1 MDCYGYLDWNA
12 NIDNNYIMEN
22 RHQQILSEI
31 KSLMASV
38 RVQLEQLDV
47 KMAELQQSFEPQS
60 IVIEPTDFSI
70 DDITSVEGLA
80 SLPELQTV
88 VEIEPVTAEHE
99 MAVSEPE
106 DIVPEQE
113 AVVSDPEPVAE
124 QETVVFDPVA
134 EPEALVSEPE
144 PVVFEPAVSEPE
156 TVVSEPE
163 PVSEPVAKVA
173 VEQPVLAD
181 KVVSRQAVIDA
192 MASKQAWRTDMPGS
206 PVRDVRAA
214 IALVDRALFINTLFG
229 EDAASFINA
238 VNAVNQ
244 MTSLDEAVEYIT
256 ENYPGWDMESD
267 IVYRFMMA
275 VRRKVN

>member
-163 PVSEPVAKVA
+163 PVSEPEANVA

-181 KVVSRQAVIDA
+181 KVVSRKAVIDA

>member
-70 DDITSVEGLA
+70 DDITSVQGLD

-88 VEIEPVTAEHE
+88 VEIEPVVFEPE
-99 MAVSEPE
+99 MVASEPE
-106 DIVPEQE
+106 DIVPAPEPVAE
-113 AVVSDPEPVAE
+113 PETVVSDPEPVAE
-124 QETVVFDPVA
+124 QETVVFDLVA
-134 EPEALVSEPE
+134 EPEALVSDPE
-144 PVVFEPAVSEPE
+144 P
-156 TVVSEPE
+156 VVSEPE
-163 PVSEPVAKVA
+163 VSDPVAEVA
-173 VEQPVLAD
+173 VEQPVIAD
-181 KVVSRQAVIDA
+181 KVASRQAVIDA
-192 MASKQAWRTDMPGS
+192 MASRQAWRTDMPGS

>member
-70 DDITSVEGLA
+70 DDITSVQGLD
-80 SLPELQTV
+80 SLPEVQTV
-88 VEIEPVTAEHE
+88 VEIEPVVFEPE
-99 MAVSEPE
+99 MVASEPE
-106 DIVPEQE
+106 DIVP
-113 AVVSDPEPVAE
+113 APEPVAE
-124 QETVVFDPVA
+124 PETVVFDLVA
-134 EPEALVSEPE
+134 EPEALVSDPE
-144 PVVFEPAVSEPE
+144 PVVSEPAVSD
-156 TVVSEPE
+156 
-163 PVSEPVAKVA
+163 PVAEVA
-173 VEQPVLAD
+173 VEQPVIAD
-181 KVVSRQAVIDA
+181 KVASRQAVIDA

>member
-60 IVIEPTDFSI
+60 IIIEPTDFSI

-99 MAVSEPE
+99 MTVSEPE

-113 AVVSDPEPVAE
+113 ALVSDPEPVAE
-124 QETVVFDPVA
+124 QETVVSD
-134 EPEALVSEPE
+134 PE
-144 PVVFEPAVSEPE
+144 P
-156 TVVSEPE
+156 VVSEPE
-163 PVSEPVAKVA
+163 VSDSVAKVA
-173 VEQPVLAD
+173 VEQPVIAD
-181 KVVSRQAVIDA
+181 KVASRQAVIDA

-244 MTSLDEAVEYIT
+244 MTSLDEAVEYIAQ
-256 ENYPGWDMESD
+256 NYPDWDMESD

>member
-1 MDCYGYLDWNA
+1 M
-12 NIDNNYIMEN
+12 
-22 RHQQILSEI
+22 
-31 KSLMASV
+31 
-38 RVQLEQLDV
+38 
-47 KMAELQQSFEPQS
+47 
-60 IVIEPTDFSI
+60 
-70 DDITSVEGLA
+70 
-80 SLPELQTV
+80 
-88 VEIEPVTAEHE
+88 
-99 MAVSEPE
+99 
-106 DIVPEQE
+106 
-113 AVVSDPEPVAE
+113 
-124 QETVVFDPVA
+124 A
-134 EPEALVSEPE
+134 EPEALVSDPE
-144 PVVFEPAVSEPE
+144 P
-156 TVVSEPE
+156 VVSEPE
-163 PVSEPVAKVA
+163 VSDSVANVA

>member
-70 DDITSVEGLA
+70 DDITSVQGLA

-88 VEIEPVTAEHE
+88 VEIEPVALVPE
-99 MAVSEPE
+99 MAVLEPE
-106 DIVPEQE
+106 DIVPETE
-113 AVVSDPEPVAE
+113 AVASVPEPV
-124 QETVVFDPVA
+124 P
-134 EPEALVSEPE
+134 
-144 PVVFEPAVSEPE
+144 EPE

-163 PVSEPVAKVA
+163 PVAEPEAVALEPEPA
-173 VEQPVLAD
+173 VSDPVAD
-181 KVVSRQAVIDA
+181 KVASRQAVIDA
-192 MASKQAWRTDMPGS
+192 MASRQAWRTDMPGT

>member
-1 MDCYGYLDWNA
+1 
-12 NIDNNYIMEN
+12 MEN

-106 DIVPEQE
+106 DIV
-113 AVVSDPEPVAE
+113 A
-124 QETVVFDPVA
+124 
-134 EPEALVSEPE
+134 EPE

-181 KVVSRQAVIDA
+181 KVASRQAVIDA

>member
-70 DDITSVEGLA
+70 DDITSVEGFA

-88 VEIEPVTAEHE
+88 VEIEPVALVPE
-99 MAVSEPE
+99 MAVLEPE
-106 DIVPEQE
+106 DIV
-113 AVVSDPEPVAE
+113 A
-124 QETVVFDPVA
+124 
-134 EPEALVSEPE
+134 EPE
-144 PVVFEPAVSEPE
+144 PVSELVPEPE

-163 PVSEPVAKVA
+163 PVAEPEALVSDPEPVVSEPAVSEPVANVA
-173 VEQPVLAD
+173 VEQPVIAD
-181 KVVSRQAVIDA
+181 KVASRQAVIDA
-192 MASKQAWRTDMPGS
+192 MVSRQAWRTDMPGT

-244 MTSLDEAVEYIT
+244 MTSLDEAVEYIAQ
-256 ENYPGWDMESD
+256 NYPDWDMESD

>member
-1 MDCYGYLDWNA
+1 
-12 NIDNNYIMEN
+12 MEN

-106 DIVPEQE
+106 DIVAEPEPLSE
-113 AVVSDPEPVAE
+113 LVPEPETVVSEPEPVAE

-134 EPEALVSEPE
+134 EPQALVSDPE
-144 PVVFEPAVSEPE
+144 PVVFEPEVSD
-156 TVVSEPE
+156 S
-163 PVSEPVAKVA
+163 VAKVA
-173 VEQPVLAD
+173 VEQPVIAD
-181 KVVSRQAVIDA
+181 KVASRQAVIDA

-244 MTSLDEAVEYIT
+244 MTSLDEAVEYIAQ
-256 ENYPGWDMESD
+256 NYPDWDMESD

>member
-1 MDCYGYLDWNA
+1 
-12 NIDNNYIMEN
+12 MEN

-113 AVVSDPEPVAE
+113 ALVSEPEPVAE
-124 QETVVFDPVA
+124 QETVVSD
-134 EPEALVSEPE
+134 PE
-144 PVVFEPAVSEPE
+144 P
-156 TVVSEPE
+156 VVSEPE
-163 PVSEPVAKVA
+163 VSDSVAKVA
-173 VEQPVLAD
+173 VEQPVIAD
-181 KVVSRQAVIDA
+181 KVASRQAVIDA

-244 MTSLDEAVEYIT
+244 MTSLDEAVEYIAQ
-256 ENYPGWDMESD
+256 NYPDWDMESD

>member
-1 MDCYGYLDWNA
+1 
-12 NIDNNYIMEN
+12 MEN

-163 PVSEPVAKVA
+163 TVVSEPEPVSEPEANVA

-181 KVVSRQAVIDA
+181 KVVSRKAVIDA

>member
-99 MAVSEPE
+99 MAVSEHE

-134 EPEALVSEPE
+134 EPEALVSD
-144 PVVFEPAVSEPE
+144 
-156 TVVSEPE
+156 PE

-181 KVVSRQAVIDA
+181 KVASRQAVIDA

>member
-134 EPEALVSEPE
+134 EPEALVSAPE
-144 PVVFEPAVSEPE
+144 SVVFEPAVSEPE

-206 PVRDVRAA
+206 PVRDLRAA

>member
-1 MDCYGYLDWNA
+1 
-12 NIDNNYIMEN
+12 MEN

-88 VEIEPVTAEHE
+88 VEIEPVAFESE
-99 MAVSEPE
+99 MVVSEPD

-113 AVVSDPEPVAE
+113 ALVSDPEPV
-124 QETVVFDPVA
+124 
-134 EPEALVSEPE
+134 VSEPE
-144 PVVFEPAVSEPE
+144 VSD
-156 TVVSEPE
+156 S
-163 PVSEPVAKVA
+163 VAKVA
-173 VEQPVLAD
+173 VEQPVIAD
-181 KVVSRQAVIDA
+181 KVASRQAVIDA

-244 MTSLDEAVEYIT
+244 MTSLDEAVEYIAQ
-256 ENYPGWDMESD
+256 NYPDWDMESD

>member
-80 SLPELQTV
+80 SLPERQTV
-88 VEIEPVTAEHE
+88 VEIEPVALVPE
-99 MAVSEPE
+99 MAVLEPE
-106 DIVPEQE
+106 DIV
-113 AVVSDPEPVAE
+113 
-124 QETVVFDPVA
+124 A
-134 EPEALVSEPE
+134 EPEPLSELVP
-144 PVVFEPAVSEPE
+144 EPE

-163 PVSEPVAKVA
+163 PAVSEPVANVA
-173 VEQPVLAD
+173 VEQPVIAD
-181 KVVSRQAVIDA
+181 KVASRQAVIDA
-192 MASKQAWRTDMPGS
+192 MASRQAWRTDMPGT

-244 MTSLDEAVEYIT
+244 MTSLDEAVEYIAQ
-256 ENYPGWDMESD
+256 NYPDWDMESD

>member
-1 MDCYGYLDWNA
+1 VDYYGYLDWNA

-113 AVVSDPEPVAE
+113 ALVSDPEPVAE

-134 EPEALVSEPE
+134 EPEALVSD
-144 PVVFEPAVSEPE
+144 
-156 TVVSEPE
+156 PE
-163 PVSEPVAKVA
+163 PVSEPEAKVA

-181 KVVSRQAVIDA
+181 KVASRQAVIDA

>member
-1 MDCYGYLDWNA
+1 
-12 NIDNNYIMEN
+12 MEN

-113 AVVSDPEPVAE
+113 ALVSDPEPVAE

-144 PVVFEPAVSEPE
+144 PV
-156 TVVSEPE
+156 
-163 PVSEPVAKVA
+163 SEPVAKVA

-181 KVVSRQAVIDA
+181 KVASRQAVIDA

>member
-1 MDCYGYLDWNA
+1 
-12 NIDNNYIMEN
+12 MEN

-106 DIVPEQE
+106 DIV
-113 AVVSDPEPVAE
+113 A
-124 QETVVFDPVA
+124 
-134 EPEALVSEPE
+134 EPE

-163 PVSEPVAKVA
+163 PVAEPEAVALEPEPA
-173 VEQPVLAD
+173 VSDPVAD
-181 KVVSRQAVIDA
+181 KVASRQAVIDA
-192 MASKQAWRTDMPGS
+192 MASRQAWRTDMPGT

-244 MTSLDEAVEYIT
+244 MTSLDEAVEYIAQ
-256 ENYPGWDMESD
+256 NYPDWDMESD

>member
-1 MDCYGYLDWNA
+1 
-12 NIDNNYIMEN
+12 
-22 RHQQILSEI
+22 
-31 KSLMASV
+31 MASV

-70 DDITSVEGLA
+70 DDITSVQGLS

-88 VEIEPVTAEHE
+88 VEIEPVAFESE
-99 MAVSEPE
+99 MVVLEPE
-106 DIVPEQE
+106 DIV
-113 AVVSDPEPVAE
+113 
-124 QETVVFDPVA
+124 A
-134 EPEALVSEPE
+134 EPEPLSELVP
-144 PVVFEPAVSEPE
+144 EPE

-163 PVSEPVAKVA
+163 PVAEPEAVVLEPEPAVSEPVAKVA
-173 VEQPVLAD
+173 VEQPVIAD
-181 KVVSRQAVIDA
+181 KVASRQAVIDA
-192 MASKQAWRTDMPGS
+192 MASRQAWRTDMPGT

-244 MTSLDEAVEYIT
+244 MTSLDEAVEYIAQ
-256 ENYPGWDMESD
+256 NYPDWDMESD

>member
-1 MDCYGYLDWNA
+1 
-12 NIDNNYIMEN
+12 
-22 RHQQILSEI
+22 
-31 KSLMASV
+31 MASV

-88 VEIEPVTAEHE
+88 VEIEPVAFESE
-99 MAVSEPE
+99 MVVSEPD

-113 AVVSDPEPVAE
+113 ALVSDPEPV
-124 QETVVFDPVA
+124 
-134 EPEALVSEPE
+134 VSEPE
-144 PVVFEPAVSEPE
+144 VSD
-156 TVVSEPE
+156 S
-163 PVSEPVAKVA
+163 VAKVA
-173 VEQPVLAD
+173 VEQPVIAD
-181 KVVSRQAVIDA
+181 KVASRQAVIDA

-244 MTSLDEAVEYIT
+244 MTSLDEAVEYIAQ
-256 ENYPGWDMESD
+256 NYPDWDMESD

>member
-106 DIVPEQE
+106 DIV
-113 AVVSDPEPVAE
+113 A
-124 QETVVFDPVA
+124 
-134 EPEALVSEPE
+134 EPE

-156 TVVSEPE
+156 TVVSDPE
-163 PVSEPVAKVA
+163 PVSEPEANVA

-181 KVVSRQAVIDA
+181 KVASRQAVIDA

>member
-144 PVVFEPAVSEPE
+144 PV
-156 TVVSEPE
+156 
-163 PVSEPVAKVA
+163 SEPVAKVA

-181 KVVSRQAVIDA
+181 KVASRQAVIDA

-229 EDAASFINA
+229 EHAASFINA

>member
-106 DIVPEQE
+106 DIV
-113 AVVSDPEPVAE
+113 A
-124 QETVVFDPVA
+124 
-134 EPEALVSEPE
+134 EPE

-156 TVVSEPE
+156 TVVSDPE
-163 PVSEPVAKVA
+163 PVSEPVANVA

>member
-106 DIVPEQE
+106 DIVPE
-113 AVVSDPEPVAE
+113 
-124 QETVVFDPVA
+124 
-134 EPEALVSEPE
+134 PE

-181 KVVSRQAVIDA
+181 KVASRQAVIDA

>member
-88 VEIEPVTAEHE
+88 VEIEPV
-99 MAVSEPE
+99 
-106 DIVPEQE
+106 
-113 AVVSDPEPVAE
+113 
-124 QETVVFDPVA
+124 
-134 EPEALVSEPE
+134 
-144 PVVFEPAVSEPE
+144 
-156 TVVSEPE
+156 
-163 PVSEPVAKVA
+163 A
-173 VEQPVLAD
+173 VEQPVIAD
-181 KVVSRQAVIDA
+181 KVASRQAVIDA

-244 MTSLDEAVEYIT
+244 MTSLDEAVEYIAQ
-256 ENYPGWDMESD
+256 NYPDWDMESD

>member
-1 MDCYGYLDWNA
+1 
-12 NIDNNYIMEN
+12 MEN

-70 DDITSVEGLA
+70 DDIPSVEGLA
-80 SLPELQTV
+80 SLQDISTV
-88 VEIEPVTAEHE
+88 IEIGP
-99 MAVSEPE
+99 M
-106 DIVPEQE
+106 
-113 AVVSDPEPVAE
+113 
-124 QETVVFDPVA
+124 
-134 EPEALVSEPE
+134 
-144 PVVFEPAVSEPE
+144 VSEPE
-156 TVVSEPE
+156 TVIPEPE
-163 PVSEPVAKVA
+163 PLVSEPVAEVVQESVTEQA
-173 VEQPVLAD
+173 IPELPVQEEATEIAAEQPIIAD
-181 KVVSRQAVIDA
+181 NAVSGQTVIDV
-192 MASKQAWRTDMPGS
+192 MTSRQAWRTDMPGT
-206 PVRDVRAA
+206 PVKDVRAA

-244 MTSLDEAVEYIT
+244 MTSLDEVVEYIT
-256 ENYPGWDMESD
+256 ETHSDWDMESD

>member
-1 MDCYGYLDWNA
+1 
-12 NIDNNYIMEN
+12 MEN

-113 AVVSDPEPVAE
+113 ALVSDPEPVAE

-134 EPEALVSEPE
+134 EPEALVSD
-144 PVVFEPAVSEPE
+144 
-156 TVVSEPE
+156 PE
-163 PVSEPVAKVA
+163 PVSEPEAKVA

-181 KVVSRQAVIDA
+181 KVASRQAVIDA

>member
-88 VEIEPVTAEHE
+88 VEIEPVALVPE
-99 MAVSEPE
+99 MAVLEPE
-106 DIVPEQE
+106 DIV
-113 AVVSDPEPVAE
+113 
-124 QETVVFDPVA
+124 A
-134 EPEALVSEPE
+134 EPEPLSELVPEPETIVSEPE
-144 PVVFEPAVSEPE
+144 PVAESEAVVLEPEPAVSEP
-156 TVVSEPE
+156 
-163 PVSEPVAKVA
+163 VANVA
-173 VEQPVLAD
+173 VEQPVIAD
-181 KVVSRQAVIDA
+181 KVASRQAVIDA
-192 MASKQAWRTDMPGS
+192 MVSRQAWRTDMPGT

-244 MTSLDEAVEYIT
+244 MTSLDEAVEYIAQ
-256 ENYPGWDMESD
+256 NYPDWDMESD

>member
-113 AVVSDPEPVAE
+113 ALVSDPEPVAE

-134 EPEALVSEPE
+134 EPEALVSD
-144 PVVFEPAVSEPE
+144 
-156 TVVSEPE
+156 PE
-163 PVSEPVAKVA
+163 PVSEPEAKVA

-181 KVVSRQAVIDA
+181 KVASRQAVIDA

>member
-1 MDCYGYLDWNA
+1 VDCYGYLDWNA

-113 AVVSDPEPVAE
+113 ALVSDPEPVAE

-134 EPEALVSEPE
+134 EPEALVSD
-144 PVVFEPAVSEPE
+144 
-156 TVVSEPE
+156 PE
-163 PVSEPVAKVA
+163 PVSEPEAKVA

-181 KVVSRQAVIDA
+181 KVASRQAVIDA

-244 MTSLDEAVEYIT
+244 MTSLDEAVEYIAQ
-256 ENYPGWDMESD
+256 NYPDWDMESD

>member
-1 MDCYGYLDWNA
+1 
-12 NIDNNYIMEN
+12 MEN

-70 DDITSVEGLA
+70 DDITSVQGLD
-80 SLPELQTV
+80 SLPEVQTV
-88 VEIEPVTAEHE
+88 VEIEPVVFEPE
-99 MAVSEPE
+99 MVASEPE
-106 DIVPEQE
+106 DIVP
-113 AVVSDPEPVAE
+113 APEPVAE
-124 QETVVFDPVA
+124 PETVVFDLVA
-134 EPEALVSEPE
+134 EPEALVSDPE
-144 PVVFEPAVSEPE
+144 PVVSEPAVSD
-156 TVVSEPE
+156 
-163 PVSEPVAKVA
+163 PVAEVA
-173 VEQPVLAD
+173 VEQPVIAD
-181 KVVSRQAVIDA
+181 KVASRQAVIDA

-244 MTSLDEAVEYIT
+244 MTSLDEVVEYIT

>member
-1 MDCYGYLDWNA
+1 
-12 NIDNNYIMEN
+12 
-22 RHQQILSEI
+22 
-31 KSLMASV
+31 MASV

-70 DDITSVEGLA
+70 DDIRSVEGLA

-88 VEIEPVTAEHE
+88 VEIEPVALVPE
-99 MAVSEPE
+99 MAVLEPE
-106 DIVPEQE
+106 DIV
-113 AVVSDPEPVAE
+113 
-124 QETVVFDPVA
+124 A
-134 EPEALVSEPE
+134 EPEPLSELVP
-144 PVVFEPAVSEPE
+144 EPE

-163 PVSEPVAKVA
+163 PVAEPVAKVA
-173 VEQPVLAD
+173 VEQPVIAD
-181 KVVSRQAVIDA
+181 KVASRQAVIDA
-192 MASKQAWRTDMPGS
+192 MASRQAWRTDMPGT

-244 MTSLDEAVEYIT
+244 MTSLDEAVEYIAQ
-256 ENYPGWDMESD
+256 NYPDWDMESD

>member
-1 MDCYGYLDWNA
+1 VDCYGYLDWNA

-113 AVVSDPEPVAE
+113 ALVSDPEPVAE

-134 EPEALVSEPE
+134 EPEALVSD
-144 PVVFEPAVSEPE
+144 
-156 TVVSEPE
+156 PE
-163 PVSEPVAKVA
+163 PVSEPEAKVA

-181 KVVSRQAVIDA
+181 KVASRQAVIDA

>member
-1 MDCYGYLDWNA
+1 
-12 NIDNNYIMEN
+12 MEN
-22 RHQQILSEI
+22 KEQQILSEI

-113 AVVSDPEPVAE
+113 ALVSD
-124 QETVVFDPVA
+124 
-134 EPEALVSEPE
+134 PE

-163 PVSEPVAKVA
+163 PVSEPEANVA

-181 KVVSRQAVIDA
+181 KVASRQAVIDA

>member
-1 MDCYGYLDWNA
+1 
-12 NIDNNYIMEN
+12 MEN

-70 DDITSVEGLA
+70 DDITSVEGLS

-88 VEIEPVTAEHE
+88 VEIEPVALESE
-99 MAVSEPE
+99 MVVSEPE
-106 DIVPEQE
+106 DIV
-113 AVVSDPEPVAE
+113 
-124 QETVVFDPVA
+124 A
-134 EPEALVSEPE
+134 EPEPLSELVP
-144 PVVFEPAVSEPE
+144 EPE

-163 PVSEPVAKVA
+163 PVAEHEAVVLEPEPAASEPVANVA
-173 VEQPVLAD
+173 VEQPVIAD
-181 KVVSRQAVIDA
+181 KVASRQAVIDA
-192 MASKQAWRTDMPGS
+192 MASRQAWRTDMPGS

-244 MTSLDEAVEYIT
+244 MTSLDEAVEYIAQ
-256 ENYPGWDMESD
+256 NYPDWDMESD